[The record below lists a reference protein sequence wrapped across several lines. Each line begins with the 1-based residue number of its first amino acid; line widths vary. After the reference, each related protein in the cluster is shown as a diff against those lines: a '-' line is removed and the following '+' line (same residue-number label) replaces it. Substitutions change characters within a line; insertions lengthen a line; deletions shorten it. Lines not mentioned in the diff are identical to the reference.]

1 MSPARPPGLMGPR
14 IRKGSVMVQ
23 ATIQAVNLPG
33 LRDAQMLVKHYRQG
47 VSVRVF
53 PEKISI

>member
-1 MSPARPPGLMGPR
+1 MGPR

-23 ATIQAVNLPG
+23 ATIQAVNVPG

>member
-1 MSPARPPGLMGPR
+1 
-14 IRKGSVMVQ
+14 MVQ

-53 PEKISI
+53 PEKISIWISRQRREDAFTSENGY